1 MKPGRALCGGW
12 LHTGDIADTD
22 ADGRLYIRSRRDDLI
37 IRAGINVYPQEI
49 ENALREEDGIVDV
62 MAYGKRDE
70 VVGQR
75 IHLEAVAQA

>member
-1 MKPGRALCGGW
+1 MKGYYRCPDETRRALCGGW

-62 MAYGKRDE
+62 WHMGNAMRW
-70 VVGQR
+70 
-75 IHLEAVAQA
+75 